1 MKLKPPSLQHVA
13 RFYRPTADG
22 VKKEFLKLAR
32 AHPPFS
38 YEDLYKLAWDMA
50 KGLQTYEAVHKA
62 ASEIKLEVKRN
73 SYLRALRPCSVFF
86 DELKHGYAIPIG
98 SRSYSI
104 GRGIQV
110 PFCPPMLCGTAK
122 GIVLPWLIFWTDNPL
137 TGLQLQLF
145 VSMVEDILKGEPD
158 LDSAQLLIVDMS
170 DAAIKKDGRPMLTS
184 SADVPKLPAS
194 QMVSMLSTVVEGFE
208 LAKEELKSVVDRPV
222 KRESVRDSVSSE
234 DEQKDMFES

>member
-38 YEDLYKLAWDMA
+38 YEDLYKLTWDMA
-50 KGLQTYEAVHKA
+50 KGLQTYEAVYRA
-62 ASEIKLEVKRN
+62 ASGIRLDIKRD
-73 SYLRALRPCSVFF
+73 SYLRALPPCNVFF
-86 DELKHGYAIPIG
+86 DELKHAYAIPVG

-122 GIVLPWLIFWTDNPL
+122 GVVLPWLIFWKDNPL
-137 TGLQLQLF
+137 TGIQLQLF
-145 VSMVEDILKGEPD
+145 ASMVEDILKGEPD

-170 DAAIKKDGRPMLTS
+170 DAAIKKDGRPVVTS
-184 SADVPKLPAS
+184 SADVIKLPAS
-194 QMVSMLSTVVEGFE
+194 QMASMLSTVVEGFE
-208 LAKEELKSVVDRPV
+208 LAKEELKSVNIKSVE
-222 KRESVRDSVSSE
+222 RESMRDSMSNE
-234 DEQKDMFES
+234 DGQKDMFKS